1 MNNVEPA
8 SNFIRSLVA
17 EAVRQNALPQG
28 HIVTRFPP
36 EPNGFLHI
44 GHAKSICLN
53 FGLARDFAGVC
64 HLRFDDTNP
73 TKEDVSYADSIIETV
88 RWLGFDF
95 GSHLYYASDYFT
107 QCYEY
112 AVHLIKAGLAY
123 VDTQTPEQI
132 RLGRGTLVSPGTNS
146 PDRDLPWDRH
156 LNLFECMKSG
166 EFSDGLMV
174 LRLRI
179 DMESPNMN
187 LRDPVI
193 YRIRHQ
199 AHWRT
204 GEAWCI
210 YPMYDYAHAISDA
223 LEHITHSICTLEFED
238 HRPLY
243 DWVVTHVP
251 VPSRPHQYEFSRLN
265 LSHTLMSKRKLL
277 ELVESGVVEG
287 WDDPRMPTLAGLRRR
302 GYTPAA
308 IRLFCD
314 RIGVSKADGVINVSV
329 LEDCLREDLNAQA
342 QRRVAILDP
351 LLLVIDNFD
360 EQRVEWCVVPNHP
373 QKPELGTRLLGL
385 TKYLWI
391 EREDFRE
398 EATKGFFRLIVGG
411 MVRLRYGY
419 VVRCTHLERDNSGQ
433 IVSVHVVYDPATKS
447 GTPGADQVKVKG
459 NIHWLSRSQAHAGR
473 VHRYDHLFTDPNPAA
488 LVDYRTALNPQ
499 SKAVQSPCFFEA
511 ALGAAKPLDVF
522 QFERMGYFVT
532 EKIEP
537 DDWVFGLSVALKE
550 TTKRV

>member
-1 MNNVEPA
+1 M
-8 SNFIRSLVA
+8 A
-17 EAVRQNALPQG
+17 EAVSQNVLPKG
-28 HIVTRFPP
+28 HIITRFPP

-73 TKEDVSYADSIIETV
+73 TKEDVSYVDSIIETV
-88 RWLGFDF
+88 SWLGFDW
-95 GSHLYYASDYFT
+95 GKHLYYASDYFP

-132 RLGRGTLVSPGTNS
+132 RLGRGTLVSPGQNS
-146 PDRDLPWDRH
+146 PDRDLQLDRH
-156 LNLFECMKSG
+156 LDLFERMKSG

-174 LRLRI
+174 LRLKI
-179 DMESPNMN
+179 DMGSPNMN

-193 YRIRHQ
+193 YRIRHET
-199 AHWRT
+199 HWRT
-204 GEAWCI
+204 ADRWCI

-302 GYTPAA
+302 GYTPTA
-308 IRLFCD
+308 IRLFCE

-329 LEDCLREDLNAQA
+329 LEGCLREDLNAQA
-342 QRRVAILDP
+342 LRRVAILDP

-360 EQRVEWCVVPNHP
+360 EQMVEWCTAPNHP

-419 VVRCTHLERDNSGQ
+419 VVRCTHVERDQSGQ
-433 IVSVHVVYDPATKS
+433 IICVHVTYDPATKS
-447 GTPGADQVKVKG
+447 GTLGADQVKVKG
-459 NIHWLSRSQAHAGR
+459 NIHWLSRSHAHAGR
-473 VHRYDHLFTDPNPAA
+473 VNRYHHLFTDPNPAA
-488 LVDYRTALNPQ
+488 LVDYRVALNPQ
-499 SKAVQSPCFFEA
+499 SKVVQSPCFFEP
-511 ALGAAKPLDVF
+511 ALGEAKPLEVF

-532 EKIEP
+532 EKIES
-537 DDWVFGLSVALKE
+537 DEWVFGLSVALKE
-550 TTKRV
+550 DHHKQLI